1 MQANEGEG
9 SLPWDRFSHVFDL
22 VQNGNKAFRENRF
35 EEVIFFPLTV
45 CACSPLPLYLLKF
58 LGGVLCSNASNAME
72 KLSKVFFK

>member
-22 VQNGNKAFRENRF
+22 VQNGNKAFRENHF

-45 CACSPLPLYLLKF
+45 CACSPLPLYLKCF
-58 LGGVLCSNASNAME
+58 
-72 KLSKVFFK
+72 